1 MRMHAKIIPTGRLP
15 VRIRTQ
21 TGARCIT
28 SHYDPGIVPTL
39 AELNGYAY
47 CGPNV
52 LMGRIQHLWQDV
64 DYVLSYFGHTPRS
77 ARKEYYSYV
86 EAGLG
91 QGRRNE
97 LTGGG
102 LIRSLGGWSEV
113 RKHGL
118 KGQGHI
124 KSDERILGESDFV
137 ADVLSQANEAFD
149 RKYEL
154 KHLGYDLDRVAAR
167 VAEIYN
173 IGADDIF
180 LKGKQQKRVKPR
192 SLFCFWAVRELGIS
206 LTELARRLRISVSGV
221 GYSVERGEIIAREN
235 DYQLIE

>member
-1 MRMHAKIIPTGRLP
+1 M
-15 VRIRTQ
+15 
-21 TGARCIT
+21 
-28 SHYDPGIVPTL
+28 
-39 AELNGYAY
+39 
-47 CGPNV
+47 
-52 LMGRIQHLWQDV
+52 
-64 DYVLSYFGHTPRS
+64 
-77 ARKEYYSYV
+77 
-86 EAGLG
+86 EAGLE

-124 KSDERILGESDFV
+124 KSDERILGKSDFV

-154 KHLGYDLDRVAAR
+154 KHLSYDLDRVAAR
-167 VAEIYN
+167 VAEIFE
-173 IGADDIF
+173 IGVHDIF
-180 LKGKQQKRVKPR
+180 TKGKQQKSVKP
-192 SLFCFWAVRELGIS
+192 
-206 LTELARRLRISVSGV
+206 RRLRISVSGV

-235 DYQLIE
+235 DYQLID